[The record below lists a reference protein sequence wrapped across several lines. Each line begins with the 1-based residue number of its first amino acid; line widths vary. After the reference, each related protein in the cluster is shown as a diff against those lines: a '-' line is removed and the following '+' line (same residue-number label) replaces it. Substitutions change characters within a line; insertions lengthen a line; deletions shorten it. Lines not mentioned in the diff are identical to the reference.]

1 MQLNR
6 VAEFVPFVLP
16 SSPSSVVVQ
25 STFSVIILQPINGT
39 ENLLNYT
46 FGAVTKLPAKEH
58 KMKMRMKKK
67 MQSRKKKKLFLTAI

>member
-1 MQLNR
+1 MQLKRLRAVR
-6 VAEFVPFVLP
+6 VAAVA
-16 SSPSSVVVQ
+16 VVQ

-58 KMKMRMKKK
+58 KTKTKMRLKKK
-67 MQSRKKKKLFLTAI
+67 RRRKIRNSS